1 MTFARPIKIVLLAAL
16 ATLMVVPANA
26 GPFRGDAL
34 IVEGARIEGR
44 IQIDFEQNFA
54 DFALDMRELQGAFA
68 EGRISI
74 LPNPPVPAAGEE
86 PAHSVGCIEIDAG
99 SRGKDKGCTIKF
111 SVVTI
116 DPAMTAATILLGFES
131 DKFPGFMIDVT
142 LLLEQN
148 GQITPVVE
156 GGEPPTVSAEGV
168 TADNE
173 VLFMRDARVV
183 AGSVRSRG
191 LGERDG
197 SFGGAVASVSRAQM
211 YRGLSLDLD
220 ADITCLVSLSNNCIA
235 P

>member
-1 MTFARPIKIVLLAAL
+1 MTFGRPFKIAALAAL

-34 IVEGARIEGR
+34 VVEGARLEGR
-44 IQIDFEQNFA
+44 IQVDFEQNFA

-111 SVVTI
+111 ASVTI
-116 DPAMTAATILLGFES
+116 DPAMMGATILLGFES

-148 GQITPVVE
+148 GPIEPAVE
-156 GGEPPTVSAEGV
+156 GGEPPTVTAEGV
-168 TADNE
+168 IADNE
-173 VLFMRDARVV
+173 FLFVRDARVV
-183 AGSVRSRG
+183 AGSIRSRG
-191 LGERDG
+191 MGDRDG
-197 SFGGAVASVSRAQM
+197 PFGGAVASVSQAQM
-211 YRGLSLDLD
+211 YRGLSMDLD